1 LTFVVLL
8 LLARF
13 LPQSQ
18 PAAEQAY
25 AAAVSEA
32 QLRTNVHDLVAAGPR
47 MGGTPSGDKAAAFL
61 QDYFTR
67 LGLKTDTFTDPPK
80 LAHWE
85 DAWKVTLGSGEVI
98 ESAWPYGFS
107 PSILP
112 LARLGQ
118 GSGESAEASA
128 KAEGG
133 SHGNAPEGTLIVV
146 PNLAAAKPDSAW
158 KGAVIYTPGDVVKA
172 YAALASSSNR
182 PLAILTS
189 APNAPPRY
197 LDWTRISELPAKTD
211 NPVPVFGVSYLDGR
225 TLEAAAALKTSVR
238 VSLASHIEQRAPKT
252 VVATLPGRESGK
264 YFLVCAHG
272 DSDAGGP
279 GADDNASGVA
289 TVMEM
294 ARVFAEL
301 RRTGQLP
308 QPRYGIRFAVWG
320 SEYHSSKAYID
331 REGARLGEL
340 AAVFNFDETGTGAER
355 DAIYFES
362 NDVPWNATILKTLD
376 AVAADYAGKPGFWT
390 EYTTNPSQGGTDS
403 YAFLPKKYQ
412 GTGATSLEI
421 PATTIYTAAW
431 DHLADLKQTPGW
443 ESKGMANPSALKI
456 DYSLYYH
463 SSGDTPENTTDRE
476 PHNMVKAVKVTG
488 LALLRLNR

>member
-1 LTFVVLL
+1 MIAALGFLLVLQAGPPLT
-8 LLARF
+8 
-13 LPQSQ
+13 SS
-18 PAAEQAY
+18 AEQAY
-25 AAAVSEA
+25 ADAVSDAE
-32 QLRTNVHDLVAAGPR
+32 LRKAVHDLVALGPR

-61 QDYFTR
+61 EQYFTR
-67 LGLKTDTFTDPPK
+67 LGLKTETFTDPPK

-85 DAWKVTLGSGEVI
+85 DRWQVTLASGEMI

-112 LARLGQ
+112 P
-118 GSGESAEASA
+118 
-128 KAEGG
+128 EGG
-133 SHGNAPEGTLIVV
+133 SHESGSAGPLVIVQSLASEK
-146 PNLAAAKPDSAW
+146 PNPAW
-158 KGAVIYTPGDVVKA
+158 KGAIVYTPGEVGRA
-172 YAALASSSNR
+172 YAAVAASENR

-189 APNAPPRY
+189 APNDPPRY
-197 LDWTRISELPAKTD
+197 MDWTRIGELPAKAG
-211 NPVPVFGVSYLDGR
+211 NSIPVFGVSYVDGR
-225 TLEAAAALKTSVR
+225 TLAAAAAAKTTVR
-238 VSLASHIEQRAPKT
+238 VSLTSHIEQRSPRT
-252 VVATLPGRESGK
+252 VVATLPGREAGK
-264 YFLVCAHG
+264 YYLVCAHG
-272 DSDAGGP
+272 DSDSGGP

-301 RRTGQLP
+301 RRSGALP
-308 QPRYGIRFAVWG
+308 QPRYAIRFAVWG
-320 SEYHSSKAYID
+320 SEYHSSKAYIT
-331 REGARLGEL
+331 REGARLDQL

-362 NDVPWNATILKTLD
+362 NDVPWNAPLLKTLES
-376 AVAADYAGKPGFWT
+376 VASDYAGKTGFWT

-403 YAFLPKKYQ
+403 YAFLPQKYH
-412 GTGATSLEI
+412 GTGTTTLEI

-443 ESKGMANPSALKI
+443 ESKGTPDPVNLKI

-463 SSGDTPENTTDRE
+463 SSGDTPEHTTDRE
-476 PHNMVKAVKVTG
+476 PQNMVKAVKVTG

>member
-1 LTFVVLL
+1 
-8 LLARF
+8 
-13 LPQSQ
+13 
-18 PAAEQAY
+18 
-25 AAAVSEA
+25 
-32 QLRTNVHDLVAAGPR
+32 

-61 QDYFTR
+61 HDYFIR
-67 LGLKTDTFTDPPK
+67 LGLKTETFTDPPK

-98 ESAWPYGFS
+98 ESAWPYGYS
-107 PSILP
+107 SSI
-112 LARLGQ
+112 A
-118 GSGESAEASA
+118 ESA
-128 KAEGG
+128 
-133 SHGNAPEGTLIVV
+133 GTLITVA
-146 PNLAAAKPDSAW
+146 NLAAATPDPAW
-158 KGAVIYTPGDVVKA
+158 KGAVLYTPGDVVKI
-172 YAALASSSNR
+172 YAKLASSSNR

-197 LDWTRISELPAKTD
+197 LDWTRISELPAKPD

-225 TLEAAAALKTSVR
+225 TLEAAAASKTTVR
-238 VSLASHIEQRAPKT
+238 VSLASHVEQRAPKT
-252 VVATLPGRESGK
+252 VVGTLPGRESGK
-264 YFLVCAHG
+264 YYLLCAHG

-289 TVMEM
+289 TVMEI

-301 RRTGQLP
+301 RRTGALP
-308 QPRYGIRFAVWG
+308 QPRYAVRFAVWG

-331 REGARLGEL
+331 REGPRLGEL
-340 AAVFNFDETGTGAER
+340 AGVFNFDETGTGAER

-362 NDVPWNATILKTLD
+362 NDVPWNETILKTLE

-412 GTGATSLEI
+412 GTGTTSLEI

-431 DHLADLKQTPGW
+431 DHLAELKQTPGW
-443 ESKGMANPSALKI
+443 ESKGMANPSNLKI